1 MKKSFLVTTLIM
13 TMILILSFNQKQT
26 IDKSFAR
33 VGKINNKFAF
43 FWNEPINDYEVA
55 FTFEN
60 IIPNYNCSS
69 PRQIL
74 DHSLNNANKEA
85 ANQNKLFDGI
95 IIAPSTKRDLAIVF
109 KDKTQDNAI
118 ARVNRNEGKFLF
130 IECEPLTDYDVVGKY
145 NVSGVGRAALTG
157 NCPTLQRKI
166 DNLIKKGTKAKLEF
180 DAVIFGSSKNDLVIK
195 LK

>member
-1 MKKSFLVTTLIM
+1 M

-74 DHSLNNANKEA
+74 DHSLNNANKA
-85 ANQNKLFDGI
+85 TIMSI
-95 IIAPSTKRDLAIVF
+95 IPIKGSNVAPVAS
-109 KDKTQDNAI
+109 DN
-118 ARVNRNEGKFLF
+118 
-130 IECEPLTDYDVVGKY
+130 
-145 NVSGVGRAALTG
+145 
-157 NCPTLQRKI
+157 PTEVK
-166 DNLIKKGTKAKLEF
+166 
-180 DAVIFGSSKNDLVIK
+180 
-195 LK
+195 